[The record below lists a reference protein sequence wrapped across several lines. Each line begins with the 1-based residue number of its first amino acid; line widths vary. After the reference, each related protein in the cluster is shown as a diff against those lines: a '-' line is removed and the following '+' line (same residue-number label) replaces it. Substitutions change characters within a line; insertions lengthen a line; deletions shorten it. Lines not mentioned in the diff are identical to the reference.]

1 MVAPLIMAGVGA
13 GIGALGH
20 LFSGKPKAPV
30 TTTGLDPAS
39 QAYVNQTRGMSQFW
53 ANRPMPG
60 MDPSFLA
67 AMQGMHGYADAG
79 QQGVDAMTDPTAA
92 MKFMNPFMA
101 NMNPFFDQM
110 RGNSLNQ
117 LHQSAT
123 AQGAFGSN
131 RLGLAEGQALNDV
144 NNSQAQFQYGGF
156 NDAMS
161 RAMELAHMGMGANT
175 WLGQQ
180 GQYLTDRQRNWDIGS
195 QGLLNGGL
203 GPTGTVTTGPTPQ
216 KGSLGQSML
225 GGAMAGLSF
234 GKSPTAAFGGAV
246 GPAYNPSTDPSAYWN
261 NFLGR

>member
-20 LFSGKPKAPV
+20 LFGAKPRAPV

-39 QAYVNQTRGMSQFW
+39 QAYVDHMRTMSQGW
-53 ANRPMPG
+53 ANRSMPG

-67 AMQGMHGYADAG
+67 AMQGMRGYADAG
-79 QQGVDAMTDPTAA
+79 QQGANAMTDPTAA

-117 LHQSAT
+117 LHQTAT

-195 QGLLNGGL
+195 QGILNAGL
-203 GPTGTVTTGPTPQ
+203 GPTGTVTTGPQPQ
-216 KGSLGQSML
+216 QGNLFQSML
-225 GGAMAGLSF
+225 GGAMSGLSF
-234 GKSPTAAFGGAV
+234 GGAPKMPGGGGFSYPNPNQGF
-246 GPAYNPSTDPSAYWN
+246 GPATPGQGW
-261 NFLGR
+261 